1 MKKEERDNAI
11 RKLEEFRKD
20 AAEAAT
26 RLVFPY
32 STTIAIS
39 EHTNRD
45 ETFFCIE
52 AAIFRY
58 PAKEGEET
66 EMPHCFRANW
76 YEWHNYLENLNNLSM
91 CLVKFEAAVDDIV
104 KEQSKKENAA

>member
-1 MKKEERDNAI
+1 MKKEERDNSI

-20 AAEAAT
+20 AAEAAM

-32 STTIAIS
+32 STTINIS

-58 PAKEGEET
+58 PTKEGEEA
-66 EMPHCFRANW
+66 EMPHCFRTSW
-76 YEWHNYLENLNNLSM
+76 YEWRDGSENLNNLVM
-91 CLVKFEAAVDDIV
+91 CLCRFEAAVKDYT
-104 KEQSKKENAA
+104 KETKKETAA